1 MKINVNRRI
10 LKAGQVI
17 EVTWEAEGAVSP
29 RLVIHT
35 GKRESILAVPSS
47 GTKRFRMKTPGMSQ
61 WIGLKV
67 WDGNEER
74 LLKHRL
80 VVWGRPA
87 ESDAFEYMDHHDSW
101 WKRTREAVKRWW
113 NLFTPEKKRLYVLL
127 LLLIVYQTILGLG
140 YLYGAHLML
149 TAIIFYLF
157 WQIIKRN

>member
-1 MKINVNRRI
+1 MKIKVNRRI
-10 LKAGQVI
+10 LKAGQVV
-17 EVTWEAEGAVSP
+17 EVSWEAESAVSP

-35 GKRESILAVPSS
+35 GKRESTLAVPVS

-67 WDGNEER
+67 WDGNEEKI
-74 LLKHRL
+74 LKHRL

-87 ESDAFEYMDHHDSW
+87 ESDAFEYMDSHDSW
-101 WKRTREAVKRWW
+101 WKRTRNAVKRWW

-127 LLLIVYQTILGLG
+127 LLLLVYQTILGLG